1 MPYHDLEARRRGA
14 QILSHSQLVLR
25 FLGRCALAAIRLP
38 VVPLLICF
46 AAIYL
51 LVVSKLFLHL
61 EGVWQPGFPTGWT
74 AWIAFLITLPVFSA
88 MQLAWLLASF
98 WVRRKQE
105 QRSKG
110 AEYREEGYMM
120 LNGGGS
126 GSMASGEEGWED
138 RDVRG
143 HKSRGQLWNVGT
155 IWLIVQCVVYG
166 YIVLAGYYSYKHYE
180 HPGDTRFRPALR
192 KALAERHPSPQGYA
206 RGEKVFIAAA
216 FHQNEQVLPYW
227 TQTMLDA
234 ITYLG
239 TDNVF
244 VSVVEN
250 YSSDRSPELLRDFA
264 SELDRRGVKN
274 RILVQDETIKKPE
287 KVEWN
292 PRIEFLAAIRNQAL
306 EPLLAH
312 GGYDKV
318 LFSNDIF
325 IEPESVIEL
334 LETRDGDFDFAC
346 GLDFGHF
353 GAYDMWVLRDRVGHL
368 TAGIWPY
375 FFDTAGYEAMKKEDP
390 VPVFTCWNGI
400 VVFQADPVLPI
411 HLRSNRTLSSSP
423 LQAPPLPGHPWAK
436 KLGPSPALTPPLVF
450 RASVEGECY
459 SSESFLLPY
468 DFRRIMGLNKI
479 YANPRVVNGYVWKYY
494 AWHKWV
500 LRERHVKWFIEQ
512 VWDGAWMQYARM
524 IVGDARKVWTWD
536 GVDCHPWW

>member
-1 MPYHDLEARRRGA
+1 M
-14 QILSHSQLVLR
+14 
-25 FLGRCALAAIRLP
+25 
-38 VVPLLICF
+38 
-46 AAIYL
+46 
-51 LVVSKLFLHL
+51 
-61 EGVWQPGFPTGWT
+61 
-74 AWIAFLITLPVFSA
+74 
-88 MQLAWLLASF
+88 
-98 WVRRKQE
+98 
-105 QRSKG
+105 
-110 AEYREEGYMM
+110 
-120 LNGGGS
+120 
-126 GSMASGEEGWED
+126 
-138 RDVRG
+138 
-143 HKSRGQLWNVGT
+143 
-155 IWLIVQCVVYG
+155 
-166 YIVLAGYYSYKHYE
+166 HYE
-180 HPGDTRFRPALR
+180 HPGDIRFRPALR
-192 KALAERHPSPQGYA
+192 KTLAERHPSPRGYA

-227 TQTMLDA
+227 TQTTLDA

-250 YSSDRSPELLRDFA
+250 YSSDRSPELLREFA
-264 SELDRRGVKN
+264 SELDKRGVKN

-287 KVEWN
+287 KV
-292 PRIEFLAAIRNQAL
+292 AL

-375 FFDTAGYEAMKKEDP
+375 FFDTAGYEAMKKENP

-400 VVFQADPVLPI
+400 VVFQADP
-411 HLRSNRTLSSSP
+411 
-423 LQAPPLPGHPWAK
+423 AGHPWAK
-436 KLGPSPALTPPLVF
+436 KLGPSPALTSPLVF

-468 DFRRIMGLNKI
+468 DLRRIMGLNKI

-512 VWDGAWMQYARM
+512 VWDGAWIQYARM
-524 IVGDARKVWTWD
+524 IVGDAKKVVCIVPRHM
-536 GVDCHPWW
+536 GVASTPLHHDSHPPNLVSHRHRLCL

>member
-1 MPYHDLEARRRGA
+1 
-14 QILSHSQLVLR
+14 
-25 FLGRCALAAIRLP
+25 
-38 VVPLLICF
+38 
-46 AAIYL
+46 
-51 LVVSKLFLHL
+51 
-61 EGVWQPGFPTGWT
+61 
-74 AWIAFLITLPVFSA
+74 

-98 WVRRKQE
+98 WVRRKLE

-143 HKSRGQLWNVGT
+143 HKSRGQLRNVGT
-155 IWLIVQCVVYG
+155 IWLI
-166 YIVLAGYYSYKHYE
+166 HYE
-180 HPGDTRFRPALR
+180 HPGDIRFRPALR

-250 YSSDRSPELLRDFA
+250 YSSDRSPELLREFA

-411 HLRSNRTLSSSP
+411 HLRIPRCRHLLFQDILGRRSSDHRP
-423 LQAPPLPGHPWAK
+423 H
-436 KLGPSPALTPPLVF
+436 
-450 RASVEGECY
+450 
-459 SSESFLLPY
+459 
-468 DFRRIMGLNKI
+468 
-479 YANPRVVNGYVWKYY
+479 
-494 AWHKWV
+494 
-500 LRERHVKWFIEQ
+500 
-512 VWDGAWMQYARM
+512 
-524 IVGDARKVWTWD
+524 
-536 GVDCHPWW
+536 